1 MIMKKLIRTLLV
13 TLALVVCINTAVLN
27 WQMLGV
33 DRKINWTDYR
43 VDVDQIAIMTIA
55 DEVTP
60 ASYMLEKVVPAT
72 VMIEI
77 QTGVF
82 NVLTGKMRSS
92 SASGV
97 VIDPSGVIL
106 TCKHVVEDLGEKGVG
121 SVTLVDG
128 TELIITKF
136 VVDPN
141 LDIAVCKVDPNTPL
155 KALPVSEVLDVK
167 VGDTVYVIGNPLDLE
182 FSVSQGI
189 VSNIREPDKET
200 GVNVQTDAALN
211 PGNSGGPVVNTRGEL
226 IGIAEGIIPGPFNIG
241 LGFAIGVD
249 QISKC
254 LPKLLEELN
263 K

>member
-1 MIMKKLIRTLLV
+1 MKKLTRTLLV
-13 TLALVVCINTAVLN
+13 TLALVVCVNTAVLN

-33 DRKINWTDYR
+33 DNKLAWTSVR
-43 VDVDQIAIMTIA
+43 A
-55 DEVTP
+55 DMDEQAMFAMADMLTP
-60 ASYMLEKVVPAT
+60 ASVILEKVLPAT

-82 NVLTGKMRSS
+82 NVRTGKMMSS

-106 TCKHVVEDLGEKGVG
+106 TCKHVVENLGERGVG

-128 TELIITKF
+128 TELIISKF

-141 LDIAVCKVDPNTPL
+141 LDIAVCRVDPNTPL
-155 KALPVSEVLDVK
+155 KAFLVSEVLNLK
-167 VGDTVYVIGNPLDLE
+167 VGDVVYVIGNPLDLE
-182 FSVSQGI
+182 FSVSQGV

-200 GVNVQTDAALN
+200 GVNIQTDAAIN
-211 PGNSGGPVVNTRGEL
+211 PGNSGGPLVNQKGEL
-226 IGIAEGIIPGPFNIG
+226 IGIAEGIISPRDFNVG
-241 LGFAIGVD
+241 LGFAISVD
-249 QISKC
+249 QISKR